1 MKLKKNVFKII
12 LVLVVICSSFY
23 NIFKTKS
30 FNVDSFS
37 DLMLQNVEALANSES
52 DYDKN
57 VWERYYREDGSGYN
71 CTKTGSETC

>member
-1 MKLKKNVFKII
+1 
-12 LVLVVICSSFY
+12 
-23 NIFKTKS
+23 
-30 FNVDSFS
+30 
-37 DLMLQNVEALANSES
+37 MLQNVEALANSES

>member
-1 MKLKKNVFKII
+1 MTKKSIILKLKKNVFKII
-12 LVLVVICSSFY
+12 LVLVVIYSFFY

-57 VWERYYREDGSGYN
+57 VWERY
-71 CTKTGSETC
+71 